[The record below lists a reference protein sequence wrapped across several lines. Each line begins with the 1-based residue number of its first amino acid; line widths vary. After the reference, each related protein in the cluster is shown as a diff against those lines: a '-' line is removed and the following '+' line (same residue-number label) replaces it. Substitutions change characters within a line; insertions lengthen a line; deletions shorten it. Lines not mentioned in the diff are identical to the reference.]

1 MRRRLLFV
9 GIIAAAAR
17 AQDVHN
23 ATALAAGIAD
33 GATLY
38 VAEATLVLADEV
50 AVADGVDCAIRRRGG
65 LASATLDG
73 ADATRLFAVDGWLT
87 LDSLTLTRGAA
98 PSSGSCGM
106 DSTSCNGGAVWV
118 GASGRLTL
126 VGVTL
131 VANEGAY
138 RGGAVFVSGGR
149 VIASRSTF
157 DDNFAMHSV
166 RARETSRGV
175 HRESSPIHERLAS
188 PSAFLSGSL
197 ALSQGGAIYFDDG
210 RGDFAFGCAFSDNSA
225 MNGGALFVRAPRRE
239 PRAQG
244 SGHEAEAHLSPPP
257 LLALSR

>member
-1 MRRRLLFV
+1 MRRRALLWLV
-9 GIIAAAAR
+9 VAAAR

-23 ATALAAGIAD
+23 ETALAAGIAD

-38 VAEATLVLADEV
+38 VAEATLVITAEL

-73 ADATRLFAVDGWLT
+73 ADASRLFAVDGWLT

-98 PSSGSCGM
+98 PSYSSCGVA
-106 DSTSCNGGAVWV
+106 STNCNGGAVWV

-131 VANEGAY
+131 VANEWAY

-166 RARETSRGV
+166 RGRDLGGSRVILGRALSRFERSSLRLPRTFARACTHARLRALARSR
-175 HRESSPIHERLAS
+175 
-188 PSAFLSGSL
+188 L
-197 ALSQGGAIYFDDG
+197 ALSG
-210 RGDFAFGCAFSDNSA
+210 RR
-225 MNGGALFVRAPRRE
+225 AL
-239 PRAQG
+239 
-244 SGHEAEAHLSPPP
+244 H
-257 LLALSR
+257 